1 MKQLFVRE
9 KMEVRIYHQPAH
21 AVINKNILSPIDD
34 IKRKAISSIGEWI
47 VGLMESRHGCKY
59 NLSGCWISDYNKG
72 EEAKTHSHIPYSYS
86 FVYFVRCPKGSSPL
100 VLTTSGRRIK
110 AEEGNLIIK
119 PGYVW
124 HHVPKNGCDGRITLA
139 GNLLPQLD
147 YQGKVNSN
155 LITSTITEVSI

>member
-1 MKQLFVRE
+1 MKQFSVRE
-9 KMEVRIYHQPAH
+9 KMDVRIYHQPAH

-34 IKRKAISSIGEWI
+34 IKRRAISSIGEW
-47 VGLMESRHGCKY
+47 VLSLMEERYRCKY
-59 NLSGCWISDYNKG
+59 KICGSWISNYNKG
-72 EEAKTHSHIPYSYS
+72 EEAKTHSHIPFSSS

-139 GNLLPQLD
+139 GNLLPELD
-147 YQGKVNSN
+147 HQGRVNRR
-155 LITSTITEVSI
+155 LITSTVTEVSI